1 VGELVVHVPGELDGE
16 VGLFEVLHA
25 GNVYLV
31 RVACVKR
38 YLNGRES
45 SP

>member
-1 VGELVVHVPGELDGE
+1 VGELVVHVPRELGGE
-16 VGLFEVLHA
+16 VGLLEVLHA

-31 RVACVKR
+31 RHNCVKR